1 MGETYLS
8 VGIFVTLSHFTLG
21 NSEAQRG
28 EATGPRSHSLNRKQ
42 LLLPPRPV
50 VGPGPLRP

>member
-28 EATGPRSHSLNRKQ
+28 EATGPRSHSPNRKQ

-50 VGPGPLRP
+50 VRPGPLRP